1 MTPETA
7 ATYGVRLA
15 PQTGRIEPRDL
26 VACRL
31 GGELLAQRCLD
42 RRSATWPSG
51 GNGTRRRV
59 DGSLNR
65 GRQGRPRFVECQGC
79 PMGEAYAAR
88 APWHVPPKP
97 SQPAEVLNRDQR
109 EARDRWL
116 RTLPSVERVD
126 LFQDEPV
133 HLATTLTP
141 DEPPE
146 AVSAT

>member
-1 MTPETA
+1 
-7 ATYGVRLA
+7 
-15 PQTGRIEPRDL
+15 
-26 VACRL
+26 
-31 GGELLAQRCLD
+31 
-42 RRSATWPSG
+42 
-51 GNGTRRRV
+51 
-59 DGSLNR
+59 
-65 GRQGRPRFVECQGC
+65 
-79 PMGEAYAAR
+79 MGEAYAAR